1 MSKKKIK
8 TFRPKARLPRGFG
21 DVHAHEVRTMAA
33 MIKTIGEVY
42 ELYGFEPLETPALEF
57 AECLGKFLPDAD
69 RPNEGVFALQDDD
82 EQWMSLRYDLT
93 APTARFVAQNYDG
106 LAKPFRRYQ
115 VGPVWRN
122 EKPGPGRFRQFVQ
135 FDADT
140 IGTAEMAADAELAM
154 MWADVMEKLDI
165 ARGDYII
172 KMNNRKILDGV
183 LDKIDL
189 LGDDEISIKKRL
201 TVMRAMDKL
210 DRLGSEGVRLL
221 LGEGR
226 KDESGDYT
234 KGANLDAASIEK
246 VIAFVEAGQDS
257 NKATLAALSELI
269 AGSEIG
275 EAGIAELA
283 EIDALITA
291 AGYAED
297 RICFDPSIV
306 RGLGY
311 YSGPVMEAELTFEI
325 KDEKGNLVRFGS
337 VGGGGRYDGLV
348 ARFKG
353 IEVPA
358 TGISI
363 GVSRLYAALDKLGK
377 HKAASVRAPVIIS
390 VMDKF
395 ERVTYQQ
402 MAVDLRNAGIRA
414 EVYMGSSGMKAQLK
428 YADKRGAPLVVIQ
441 GEDERANGEITIK
454 DLVVG
459 TMASKDITDNEEWR
473 TSQVAQLSVKTS
485 ELVAT
490 IKELLDKPHHQ
501 H

>member
-1 MSKKKIK
+1 MSKKKK
-8 TFRPKARLPRGFG
+8 SFRPKARLPRGFG
-21 DVHAHEVRTMAA
+21 DIHAHEVRTMAN
-33 MIKTIGEVY
+33 MIKKISEVY

-82 EQWMSLRYDLT
+82 EQWMALRYDLT
-93 APTARFVAQNYDG
+93 APTARFVAENYDS

-115 VGPVWRN
+115 TGSVWRN

-140 IGTAEMAADAELAM
+140 IGSNEMAADAELAM
-154 MWADVMEKLDI
+154 MWSDVMEALGI

-172 KMNNRKILDGV
+172 RMNNRKILDGV
-183 LDKIDL
+183 LDKINM
-189 LGDDEISIKKRL
+189 LGDDDASVNTRL

-210 DRLGSEGVRLL
+210 DRLGSQGVRLL

-234 KGANLDAASIEK
+234 KGANLDEASIDK
-246 VIAFVEAGQDS
+246 VIAFVEAGKAT
-257 NKATLAALSELI
+257 NKETLAALSQLI

-275 EAGIAELA
+275 EAGIAELE
-283 EIDALITA
+283 EIGMLISS
-291 AGYAED
+291 AGYNED

-325 KDEKGNLVRFGS
+325 KDEKGRPVQFGS
-337 VGGGGRYDGLV
+337 IGGGGRYDGLV

-353 IEVPA
+353 IEIPA

-363 GVSRLYAALDKLGK
+363 GVSRLYAALEALGK
-377 HKAASVRAPVIIS
+377 HKASSVIPPIIIL
-390 VMDKF
+390 VMDKS
-395 ERVTYQQ
+395 ERPAYQQ
-402 MAVDLRNAGIRA
+402 MAVELRQAGIRS

-428 YADKRGAPLVVIQ
+428 YADKRGAP
-441 GEDERANGEITIK
+441 
-454 DLVVG
+454 
-459 TMASKDITDNEEWR
+459 
-473 TSQVAQLSVKTS
+473 
-485 ELVAT
+485 
-490 IKELLDKPHHQ
+490 
-501 H
+501 

>member
-1 MSKKKIK
+1 MSKKKQK

-21 DVHAHEVRTMAA
+21 DVNAHEVRTMAA

-57 AECLGKFLPDAD
+57 SECLGKFLPDAD

-93 APTARFVAQNYDG
+93 APTARFVAENYDA

-115 VGPVWRN
+115 TGTVWRN

-154 MWADVMEKLDI
+154 MWSDVMEKLGI
-165 ARGDYII
+165 ARGDYVIR
-172 KMNNRKILDGV
+172 MNNRKILDGV
-183 LDKIDL
+183 LDKINL
-189 LGDDEISIKKRL
+189 LGDDEALAATRL

-210 DRLGSEGVRLL
+210 DRLGSDGVRLL

-234 KGANLDAASIEK
+234 KGAQLDAESIDK
-246 VIAFVEAGQDS
+246 VIAFVEAGKDT
-257 NKATLAALSELI
+257 NKATLAALAELI
-269 AGSEIG
+269 KGSEIG

-283 EIDALITA
+283 EIDVLTSA

-353 IEVPA
+353 IEIPA

-377 HKAASVRAPVIIS
+377 HKAASVRAPVIIT
-390 VMDKF
+390 VMDKS
-395 ERVTYQQ
+395 ERATYQQ
-402 MAVDLRNAGIRA
+402 MAMDLRQAGIRA
-414 EVYMGSSGMKAQLK
+414 EVYMGSSGMKAQVK

-441 GEDERANGEITIK
+441 GEDERTNDEITIK

-459 TMASKDITDNEEWR
+459 SKASKDITDNEEWR
-473 TSQVAQLSVKTS
+473 TSQVAQI
-485 ELVAT
+485 T
-490 IKELLDKPHHQ
+490 IKSADLVSKIQEILAKPHHQ

>member
-1 MSKKKIK
+1 MSKKKQK

-21 DVHAHEVRTMAA
+21 DVYAHEVRTMAA
-33 MIKTIGEVY
+33 MVKKIGDIY

-93 APTARFVAQNYDG
+93 APTARFVAEHYDG

-140 IGTAEMAADAELAM
+140 IGTKEMAADAELAM
-154 MWADVMEKLDI
+154 MWSDVMEALDI
-165 ARGDYII
+165 KRGDYII
-172 KMNNRKILDGV
+172 RMNNRKILDGV
-183 LDKIDL
+183 LDKIDM
-189 LGDDEISIKKRL
+189 LGDDEASVATRL

-210 DRLGSEGVRLL
+210 DRLGSEGVRRL

-234 KGANLDAASIEK
+234 KGANLDAASIDK
-246 VIAFVEAGQDS
+246 VIAFVEAGKDT
-257 NKATLAALSELI
+257 NEATLAALFTLI
-269 AGSEIG
+269 EGSEIG
-275 EAGIAELA
+275 EQGIAELA
-283 EIDALITA
+283 EIDVLIK
-291 AGYAED
+291 AGRYAED
-297 RICFDPSIV
+297 RIVFDPSIV

-377 HKAASVRAPVIIS
+377 HKASAVRAPVIIT
-390 VMDKF
+390 VMDKS
-395 ERVTYQQ
+395 ERATYQQ
-402 MAVDLRNAGIRA
+402 MAMDLRQAGIRA
-414 EVYMGSSGMKAQLK
+414 EVYMGSSGMRAQVK

-459 TMASKDITDNEEWR
+459 AQASKDITDNEEWR

-485 ELVAT
+485 ELVPT
-490 IKELLDKPHHQ
+490 IIELLKKPHHQ

>member
-21 DVHAHEVRTMAA
+21 DVLAHDVRTMAA

-57 AECLGKFLPDAD
+57 SECLGKFLPDAD

-93 APTARFVAQNYDG
+93 APTARFVAEHYDG

-122 EKPGPGRFRQFVQ
+122 EKPGPGRFRQFMQ

-140 IGTAEMAADAELAM
+140 IGTKEMAADAELAM

-165 ARGDYII
+165 KRGDYII

-183 LDKIDL
+183 LDKINL
-189 LGDDEISIKKRL
+189 LGEDEVSSAKRL

-210 DRLGSEGVRLL
+210 DRLGSAGVRLL

-234 KGANLDAASIEK
+234 KGANLDAAAIDK
-246 VIAFVEAGQDS
+246 VIAFVEAGKDS
-257 NKATLAALSELI
+257 NKATLSALSELI

-275 EAGIAELA
+275 EQGIAELA
-283 EIDALITA
+283 EIDDLLLA
-291 AGYAED
+291 AGYGED

-325 KDEKGNLVRFGS
+325 NDEKGNLVRFGS

-363 GVSRLYAALDKLGK
+363 GISRLYAALEALGK
-377 HKAASVRAPVIIS
+377 HKATKVRAPVIIS
-390 VMDKF
+390 VMDKS
-395 ERVTYQQ
+395 ERATYQQ
-402 MAVDLRNAGIRA
+402 MASDLRHVGIRA
-414 EVYMGSSGMKAQLK
+414 EAYMGSSGMKAQLK
-428 YADKRGAPLVVIQ
+428 YADKRGAPLVIIQ
-441 GEDERANGEITIK
+441 GEDERQNNEITIK

-459 TMASKDITDNEEWR
+459 SAASKDITDNQEWR
-473 TSQVAQLSVKTS
+473 SSQVAQVTVKTAD
-485 ELVAT
+485 LVP
-490 IKELLDKPHHQ
+490 KVQELLSQSHHQ

>member
-8 TFRPKARLPRGFG
+8 IFRPKARLPRGFG

-93 APTARFVAQNYDG
+93 APTARFVAENYDG

-122 EKPGPGRFRQFVQ
+122 EKPGPGRFRQFMQ

-140 IGTAEMAADAELAM
+140 IGTKEMAADAELAM
-154 MWADVMEKLDI
+154 MWSDVMEKLEI
-165 ARGDYII
+165 NRGDYII
-172 KMNNRKILDGV
+172 RMNNRKILDGV
-183 LDKIDL
+183 LDKIDM
-189 LGDDEISIKKRL
+189 LGDDEASVNTRL
-201 TVMRAMDKL
+201 IVMRAMDKL
-210 DRLGSEGVRLL
+210 DRLGSQGVRLL
-221 LGEGR
+221 LGDGR

-234 KGANLDAASIEK
+234 KGAKLDEASIDK
-246 VIAFVEAGQDS
+246 VIAFVEAGQDT
-257 NKATLAALSELI
+257 NEATLSALSALI

-275 EAGIAELA
+275 EEGIAELT
-283 EIDALITA
+283 EINQLISA
-291 AGYAED
+291 AGYQED

-325 KDEKGNLVRFGS
+325 KDEKDNLVRFGS

-353 IEVPA
+353 TEVPA

-377 HKAASVRAPVIIS
+377 HKASKVRAPVIIS
-390 VMDKF
+390 VMDKS
-395 ERVTYQQ
+395 ERTTYQK
-402 MAVDLRNAGIRA
+402 MAMDLRSAGIRA

-428 YADKRGAPLVVIQ
+428 YADKRDAPLVVIQ
-441 GEDERANGEITIK
+441 GEDERINDEITIK

-459 TMASKDITDNEEWR
+459 AKASKDITDNEEWR
-473 TSQVAQLSVKTS
+473 TSQVAQLTVKTAD
-485 ELVAT
+485 LVST
-490 IKELLDKPHHQ
+490 IQELLNKPHHQ
-501 H
+501 N

>member
-1 MSKKKIK
+1 MSKNKK

-21 DVHAHEVRTMAA
+21 DVAAHEVRTMAA

-93 APTARFVAQNYDG
+93 APTARYVAENYDG

-140 IGTAEMAADAELAM
+140 IGTTEMAADAELAM
-154 MWADVMEKLDI
+154 MFSDVMEKLGI
-165 ARGDYII
+165 ERGDYAIR
-172 KMNNRKILDGV
+172 MNNRKILDGV
-183 LDKIDL
+183 LEKINL
-189 LGDDEISIKKRL
+189 LGDDEATSNTRL

-210 DRLGSEGVRLL
+210 DRLGSQGVRLL

-234 KGANLDAASIEK
+234 KGANLDAASIDK
-246 VIAFVEAGQDS
+246 VIAFVEAGKS
-257 NKATLAALSELI
+257 TNKDTLAALAELI
-269 AGSEIG
+269 KGSEIG
-275 EAGIAELA
+275 QQGIDELV
-283 EIDALITA
+283 EINTLILA
-291 AGYAED
+291 AGYLED

-337 VGGGGRYDGLV
+337 VGGAGRYDGLV

-363 GVSRLYAALDKLGK
+363 GVSRLYAALEKLGK
-377 HKAASVRAPVIIS
+377 HPAPKVRAPVIIS
-390 VMDKF
+390 VMDKS
-395 ERVTYQQ
+395 ERATYQQ
-402 MAVDLRNAGIRA
+402 MAMDLRQAGIRA

-441 GEDERANGEITIK
+441 GEDERANDEITIK

-459 TMASKDITDNEEWR
+459 AKASKDITDNQEWR
-473 TSQVAQLSVKTS
+473 SSQVAQMTAKTQDLVKTVQDI
-485 ELVAT
+485 LA
-490 IKELLDKPHHQ
+490 KPHHR